1 MHEGAGY
8 NRHLFRERKMKKLL
22 TAIVSAFLLF
32 AVLIIPSQNAMAQS
46 IGSVVYDFSS
56 YPITSGANSKFFVSQ
71 ATMGSLLA
79 KYADGTLAVD
89 SNGMYYADSAAVS
102 SLVASIAA
110 IYDMPGSLQMDQAAE
125 RQYITNLITS
135 GSSEA
140 SHVPMMTSVT
150 AQAAAQTDDTDTTG
164 ADKES
169 LADKT
174 ASVIKSASELAA
186 IEREEAE
193 KAAIAAANEAIEKA
207 AEANR
212 LAENAAIVASI
223 PNRTYIDVDITSQ
236 RLSYYIDGRLT
247 LVSDIVTGNTSR
259 HHDTPTGL
267 YTIYG
272 KQRNRTLKGDNYE
285 AFVNYWMP
293 FTGNYGL
300 HDATWRRSF
309 GGTIYQRDG
318 SHGCVNLPKTIAATL
333 YETAPVGTYVF
344 VHQ

>member
-1 MHEGAGY
+1 MKEPDITGTY
-8 NRHLFRERKMKKLL
+8 SRERKMKKLL
-22 TAIVSAFLLF
+22 TAITSAILLF

-71 ATMGSLLA
+71 ATMGALLA
-79 KYADGTLAVD
+79 KNADGTLAVD

-110 IYDMPGSLQMDQAAE
+110 IYDVPGTLQMDQAAE

-150 AQAAAQTDDTDTTG
+150 AQAEAVTEQTDTTA
-164 ADKES
+164 ADKEAI
-169 LADKT
+169 ADKT
-174 ASVIKSASELAA
+174 ASIIKPASELAA
-186 IEREEAE
+186 LERAEIE
-193 KAAIAAANEAIEKA
+193 KAAIAAAKEAIEKA

-223 PNRTYIDVDITSQ
+223 PDHTYIDVDITAQ
-236 RLSYYIDGRLT
+236 KLTYYINGGAT

-259 HHDTPTGL
+259 HNDTPQGL
-267 YTIYG
+267 YSIYG

-285 AFVNYWMP
+285 SFVNYWMP
-293 FTGNYGL
+293 FIGNYGL
-300 HDATWRRSF
+300 HDATWRSAF
-309 GGTIYQRDG
+309 GGTIYQKSG
-318 SHGCVNLPKTIAATL
+318 SHGCVNLPKSMAAIL
-333 YETAPVGTYVF
+333 YDTAPVGTPVF